1 MDLASGFKEVLWAEN
16 VRKIGNVNEGV
27 VERGEDA
34 GNAENELA
42 CMRLSESWSQSKI
55 EEFDIPSPARGPRE
69 TFSLAAAGAFLV
81 GAIAT
86 VGWSWRGWNTE
97 LKKEEEEMDEKKV
110 DVCPPLQPDSDWLAG
125 TSGQARC

>member
-1 MDLASGFKEVLWAEN
+1 MRATPKTSLPVCDCQSHGQNKKSG
-16 VRKIGNVNEGV
+16 
-27 VERGEDA
+27 D
-34 GNAENELA
+34 
-42 CMRLSESWSQSKI
+42 
-55 EEFDIPSPARGPRE
+55 FDIPSPARGPRE

-110 DVCPPLQPDSDWLAG
+110 DVCPRLQVDADWLIGPVGKRDAD
-125 TSGQARC
+125 